1 MASDSQYMGTINM
14 SKTHVTGESCF
25 INKPADAV
33 FDLFSDFSRLADTL
47 PEEHKD
53 KVTITQDTILANAQ
67 GMQVGVKVTERQAPS
82 LIVMEQHGNVPFSFN
97 LYVHIRPQE
106 EGCRL
111 QLELDAQLNMMMK
124 MMLGGKLQEF
134 VNQFTSKLAEGLN
147 K

>member
-1 MASDSQYMGTINM
+1 M

-53 KVTITQDTILANAQ
+53 KVTITEDTLVAETQ
-67 GMQVGVKVTERQAPS
+67 GMQLGVKVTERQAPS
-82 LIVMEQHGNVPFSFN
+82 LVVMEQYGNVPFSFQ
-97 LYVHIRPQE
+97 LQVHIRPKD
-106 EGCRL
+106 EGCEL
-111 QLELDAQLNMMMK
+111 QLDVDAQLNMMMK
-124 MMLGGKLQEF
+124 MMLGGKLKEF